1 MTVELNIKHEP
12 PDQPSKMTNKTT
24 INDHKQESEL
34 NLVNETITT
43 DNNHRM
49 KQLMRMKKPELI
61 NLCNQYKLKIIGTKT
76 KAQLAISIIETE
88 RTKTKN
94 KQITN
99 FFKRKRQ
106 DTDDNNTEDTPDS
119 KRQML

>member
-12 PDQPSKMTNKTT
+12 PDQPSKMTKKTT
-24 INDHKQESEL
+24 INDQKQESEL

-49 KQLMRMKKPELI
+49 NQLMRMKKPELI
-61 NLCNQYKLKIIGTKT
+61 NLSNQYKLKIIGTKT

-94 KQITN
+94 KQITS

-119 KRQML
+119 KRKML